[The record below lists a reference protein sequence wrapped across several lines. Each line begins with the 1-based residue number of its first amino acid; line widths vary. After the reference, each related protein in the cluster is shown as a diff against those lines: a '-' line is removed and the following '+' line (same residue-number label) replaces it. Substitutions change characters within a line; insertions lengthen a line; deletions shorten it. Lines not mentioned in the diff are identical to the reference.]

1 MKLNTLM
8 DVLNSIPE
16 LIKGAS
22 MLLACAMIP
31 GTAGS
36 APTQTP
42 AQSAKGSTLDVG
54 PGRIAWFDITTP
66 NLIAAKEFYGKL
78 FGWTFKPVHGSEG
91 TVEINAGDTGI
102 GTLRGTEGKISP
114 FNGVVYVQVN
124 DVEAS
129 CQKVKELGATVVP
142 GFPFNLPGDVGAIA
156 LVIDPGGHPI
166 GLYSRKLLQVTPS
179 P

>member
-42 AQSAKGSTLDVG
+42 AQSAKGSALDVG
-54 PGRIAWFDITTP
+54 PGRIAWFDIHH
-66 NLIAAKEFYGKL
+66 AESDRCK
-78 FGWTFKPVHGSEG
+78 
-91 TVEINAGDTGI
+91 GI
-102 GTLRGTEGKISP
+102 LRKA
-114 FNGVVYVQVN
+114 FRL
-124 DVEAS
+124 D
-129 CQKVKELGATVVP
+129 L
-142 GFPFNLPGDVGAIA
+142 
-156 LVIDPGGHPI
+156 
-166 GLYSRKLLQVTPS
+166 
-179 P
+179 

>member
-16 LIKGAS
+16 LVKRAT

-36 APTQTP
+36 APTPTP

-66 NLIAAKEFYGKL
+66 NLIASKEFYEKL
-78 FGWTFKPVHGSEG
+78 FGWTFKPVQ
-91 TVEINAGDTGI
+91 
-102 GTLRGTEGKISP
+102 GTELA
-114 FNGVVYVQVN
+114 
-124 DVEAS
+124 VEANAAR
-129 CQKVKELGATVVP
+129 LFGW
-142 GFPFNLPGDVGAIA
+142 
-156 LVIDPGGHPI
+156 
-166 GLYSRKLLQVTPS
+166 
-179 P
+179 

>member
-16 LIKGAS
+16 LLKRAT

-36 APTQTP
+36 TPTPTP
-42 AQSAKGSTLDVG
+42 AQSAKGTTLDVG

-66 NLIAAKEFYGKL
+66 NLTASKEFYGKL
-78 FGWTFKPVHGSEG
+78 FGWTFKPVHGG
-91 TVEINAGDTGI
+91 GATVEINAGNTGI
-102 GTLRGTEGKISP
+102 GTLRGAEGKISP

-124 DVEAS
+124 DMETT

-142 GFPFNLPGDVGAIA
+142 GFPFNLPDGVGAIA

-166 GLYSRKLLQVTPS
+166 GLYSNKLLKVTGS

>member
-8 DVLNSIPE
+8 DTLNSIPE
-16 LIKGAS
+16 VIKCATI
-22 MLLACAMIP
+22 LLACAMIP

-42 AQSAKGSTLDVG
+42 AQPAKGSTLDVG
-54 PGRIAWFDITTP
+54 AGRIAWFDITTP
-66 NLIAAKEFYGKL
+66 NLTASKEFYGKL
-78 FGWTFKPVHGSEG
+78 FGWTFRPVHGSDA

-102 GTLRGTEGKISP
+102 GTLRGAEGKISP
-114 FNGVVYVQVN
+114 SNGVVYVKVD

-129 CQKVKELGATVVP
+129 CQKVKELGATIVP
-142 GFPFNLPGDVGAIA
+142 GFPFNLPDGIGAIA
-156 LVIDPGGHPI
+156 LVIDPGGQPI
-166 GLYSRKLLQVTPS
+166 GLYSKKLVQVTGS